1 MAAVEDLKI
10 PLELAELA
18 EELRRKSLLGNSSR
32 LPLMNQLWQ
41 TFLPL
46 LMPRFSAITP
56 LAEALSN
63 ALYHLCL
70 GPSARPEEWLLRLNR
85 GLPDCQQ
92 PQTLLD
98 LAEVCAWLAGQPE
111 RRERAL
117 EILQTLPDALLESVF
132 LSSWSASALR
142 AGLQAS
148 AWWHPEGLKQT
159 PAAWDPNRAVVHVM
173 GGFRGW
179 GGPFLFPPHLYLAAE
194 QIWVQSGNEVWQIL
208 ADVFGWKLKRSK
220 YLPGHAVPA
229 QALSDPDHPASGLFL
244 AEGNGFQVLASLN
257 SFKLQLLAPIHR

>member
-46 LMPRFSAITP
+46 LIPRYPTITP

-63 ALYHLCL
+63 ALYHLSL
-70 GPSARPEEWLLRLNR
+70 SPSARPEEWLLRLNR

-92 PQTLLD
+92 AQTLLD
-98 LAEVCAWLAGQPE
+98 LAEVCAWLAGLPE
-111 RRERAL
+111 RREPAL
-117 EILQTLPDALLESVF
+117 AILQTLPDALLESVF
-132 LSSWSASALR
+132 LSPWSASALR

-148 AWWHPEGLKQT
+148 AWWHPEGLSQT
-159 PAAWDPNRAVVHVM
+159 PVAWDPSLAVVHVM

-179 GGPFLFPPHLYLAAE
+179 GGPFLFPP
-194 QIWVQSGNEVWQIL
+194 S
-208 ADVFGWKLKRSK
+208 
-220 YLPGHAVPA
+220 
-229 QALSDPDHPASGLFL
+229 LFPRL
-244 AEGNGFQVLASLN
+244 
-257 SFKLQLLAPIHR
+257 